1 MHSEHLEL
9 GAVVIVMMIVSM
21 VVTARMTGTPA
32 LSFVVPVVAR
42 ALQATVGS
50 QRRVLIVDVDGH
62 DARRGARA
70 PELIIK
76 HGLETRRCV
85 RLDLSIMAV
94 PIDSRWTGADGRSHI

>member
-1 MHSEHLEL
+1 MGVAASEHLEL

-42 ALQATVGS
+42 ALQATVDS

-76 HGLETRRCV
+76 HGPETRRYGRYEFVDHGLTDRKPLDC
-85 RLDLSIMAV
+85 RLL
-94 PIDSRWTGADGRSHI
+94 